1 MNTKS
6 LTLTVLAVVAA
17 IGLNA
22 QATMQPT
29 GTPQEERVSQHSLKL
44 AEELGLDQDQTE
56 RMAKADMHYATA
68 MAALRSVTNDRE
80 VLVQK
85 GEELRQ
91 EHEQSLRS
99 ILTPEQMDKL
109 NSIRM
114 AKAQQGRTKM
124 ESISPPPTE

>member
-6 LTLTVLAVVAA
+6 FTLTVLAAFAA
-17 IGLNA
+17 FGLHA
-22 QATMQPT
+22 QATVQPI
-29 GTPQEERVSQHSLKL
+29 GTPQEERVSQHSLNL
-44 AEELGLDQDQTE
+44 AKELGLDQDQTD

-91 EHEQSLRS
+91 EHEKTLQE
-99 ILTPEQMDKL
+99 ILTPEQMAKL

-114 AKAQQGRTKM
+114 AKAQQGRTKL